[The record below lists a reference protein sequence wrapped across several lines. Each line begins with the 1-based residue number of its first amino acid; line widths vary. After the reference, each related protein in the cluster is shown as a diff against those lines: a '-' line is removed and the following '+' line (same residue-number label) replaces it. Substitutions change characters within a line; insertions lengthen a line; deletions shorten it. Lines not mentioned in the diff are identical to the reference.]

1 MDFVFVIL
9 YFDCGFANNKSM
21 NLCDSDSDSDSSG
34 DDAGDVVGVGG

>member
-1 MDFVFVIL
+1 MAFSIS
-9 YFDCGFANNKSM
+9 FANNKSM